1 MKKDAEVLI
10 DIMKQEDLTE
20 VMAIEKQSFVSPW
33 TWGMFEKEI
42 NAGQSQ
48 CLVARVNN
56 GKNHFICGYIIFWLV
71 ADEAHLHNLAVL
83 PELRG
88 QGLAGYLLSAMK
100 EISKQLG
107 IKAQTLEVRENNKEA
122 IKLYGKYGFVVKGRR
137 RNYYSDTNEDALIMW
152 ADV

>member
-1 MKKDAEVLI
+1 MKTDAEVQI

-20 VMAIEKQSFVSPW
+20 VLAIEKQSFISPW

-42 NAGQSQ
+42 DAGQSQ

-56 GKNHFICGYIIFWLV
+56 GKNNFIGGYIIFWGV
-71 ADEAHLHNLAVL
+71 VDEAHLYNLAVL

-88 QGLAGYLLSAMK
+88 QGLAGYLLSAMT

-107 IKAQTLEVRENNKEA
+107 IKAQTLEVRESNKDA

-137 RNYYSDTNEDALIMW
+137 KKYYSDTNEDALIMW